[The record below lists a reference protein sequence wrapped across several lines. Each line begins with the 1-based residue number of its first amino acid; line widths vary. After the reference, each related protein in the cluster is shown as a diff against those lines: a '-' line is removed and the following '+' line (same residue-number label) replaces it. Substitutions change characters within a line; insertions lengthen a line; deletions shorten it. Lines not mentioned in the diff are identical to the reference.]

1 MINRAIKNNKAGFTI
16 IETLVAISVLLI
28 ALAGP
33 LTIASKGLYSSYY
46 SRDEVTAFYLAQE
59 GIEFFRNLRDTNSLS
74 GVRPWDNSFSECVGN
89 GKCRV
94 DVTNN
99 TPGSSGITSCSSDT
113 NRLPGLSCNRL
124 NLDAN
129 NIYGYSTGTGTNFTR
144 EITVTAIGPSPTVEY
159 RITSTVSWVSP
170 LPNHSITLSE
180 DLTKWQN

>member
-1 MINRAIKNNKAGFTI
+1 MINKVRKNNKSGFTI

-59 GIEFFRNLRDTNSLS
+59 GIEYFRNLRDANSLAGQS
-74 GVRPWDNSFSECVGN
+74 WDNHFSECS
-89 GKCRV
+89 GKCRI

-99 TPGSSGITSCSSDT
+99 NPANSGITSCASDT
-113 NRLPGLSCNRL
+113 NTLPGFSCNRL
-124 NLDAN
+124 NLDTN
-129 NIYGYSTGTGTNFTR
+129 NIYDYSTGTSTNFTR
-144 EITVTAIGPSPTVEY
+144 EITVKTIPNGTNPVVEY
-159 RITSTVSWVSP
+159 QITSTVSWVSP

>member
-1 MINRAIKNNKAGFTI
+1 MKNLQEKKGFTI

-33 LTIASKGLYSSYY
+33 LTIAAKGLYSSYY

-59 GIEFFRNLRDTNSLS
+59 GIEYFRNMRDTNYLS
-74 GVRPWDNSFSECVGN
+74 GQTWDNHFSDCI

-99 TPGSSGITSCSSDT
+99 NPSNSGVTSCSSD
-113 NRLPGLSCNRL
+113 NAHLPGLTCNRL
-124 NLDAN
+124 NIDVN
-129 NIYGYSTGTGTNFTR
+129 NIYDYTATAGATTTNFTR
-144 EITVTAIGPSPTVEY
+144 EITVQAIPNGSNPTVEY
-159 RITSTVSWVSP
+159 QITSTVYWVSP

-180 DLTKWQN
+180 DLTKWEN